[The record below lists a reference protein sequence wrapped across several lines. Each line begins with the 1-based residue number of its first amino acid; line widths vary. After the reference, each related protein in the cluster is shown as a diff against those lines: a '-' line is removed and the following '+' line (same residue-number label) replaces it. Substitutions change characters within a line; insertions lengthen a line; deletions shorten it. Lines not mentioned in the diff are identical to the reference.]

1 MKNRFI
7 NREHSWLDFNER
19 VLEEAADD
27 SVPIIER
34 LRFLGIFSN
43 NLDEFFQVRYSTVKR
58 ISQSV
63 KTGKKVLGGSSAKE
77 LLGQIT
83 SRVITLQEKSNR
95 ILNLIEESLK
105 KNNILFINE
114 REVADIHKPF
124 LLDYFLKKVSPASV
138 SYTHLTLPTKA

>member
-43 NLDEFFQVRYSTVKR
+43 NLDDP
-58 ISQSV
+58 ISNQSV
-63 KTGKKVLGGSSAKE
+63 FFSFKS
-77 LLGQIT
+77 IF
-83 SRVITLQEKSNR
+83 SRLVV
-95 ILNLIEESLK
+95 LNLK
-105 KNNILFINE
+105 W
-114 REVADIHKPF
+114 
-124 LLDYFLKKVSPASV
+124 
-138 SYTHLTLPTKA
+138 